1 MKVYQVYLDN
11 NDQWEGHYEEIV
23 GTYSSYEE
31 ALKHIKHKGY
41 KEVVDF
47 TLNSDLKRLS
57 DDFQGIYDHYSKDYI
72 MYIKSVEVSDKFD
85 SKELVD
91 FEGFY
96 YSEE

>member
-23 GTYSSYEE
+23 GTYASYDE
-31 ALKHIKHKGY
+31 ALKHIKYKGY

-57 DDFQGIYDHYSKDYI
+57 DYFQGIYDHHSKDYI
-72 MYIKSVEVSDKFD
+72 MYIKTVEVFDKFD
-85 SKELVD
+85 GKRLADVER
-91 FEGFY
+91 FY
-96 YSEE
+96 DDE